1 MARCLHLRCN
11 SKPAMRP
18 VPFKRFMNA
27 YSECRVLLRWILGCC
42 LVVCLTLPCQSATVL
57 VAADSVP
64 PVGWRRT
71 SQGWE
76 RLDQDPGWMINEW
89 IRYQKAEES
98 ENRLLGIF
106 DSLSVVHP
114 VSFAAGQ
121 LAVAFFLTSMSRRR
135 KEVLT

>member
-1 MARCLHLRCN
+1 M
-11 SKPAMRP
+11 
-18 VPFKRFMNA
+18 
-27 YSECRVLLRWILGCC
+27 LLRWIIGCC
-42 LVVCLTLPCQSATVL
+42 LVVCLTLPELAAQDSHRPGSGTVL
-57 VAADSVP
+57 VTAPSVP

-71 SQGWE
+71 TRGWE

-98 ENRLLGIF
+98 QNRLLGVF

-121 LAVAFFLTSMSRRR
+121 LAVAFFLTSLSRRR
-135 KEVLT
+135 QET